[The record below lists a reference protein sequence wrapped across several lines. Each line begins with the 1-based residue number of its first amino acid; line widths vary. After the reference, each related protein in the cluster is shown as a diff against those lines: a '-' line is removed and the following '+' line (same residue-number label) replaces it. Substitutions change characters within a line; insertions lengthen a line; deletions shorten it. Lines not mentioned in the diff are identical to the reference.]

1 MKKIQYFL
9 VIACALCLVVA
20 CGNNQQSRSDKKVL
34 IHELEDR
41 GGVAY
46 LPKADKPF
54 TGCVYAYFPDGK
66 TVYLKS
72 NFVDGKQHG
81 EYVEYLQNGEINYKR
96 NYANGIEDGE
106 WIEYYENGN
115 IQKKEN
121 YKEGQRHGEWITYF
135 ENGQIRV
142 KGQFENGE
150 EVGEWFQWDEAGNPV
165 ER

>member
-9 VIACALCLVVA
+9 IIACVLCLVVA
-20 CGNNQQSRSDKKVL
+20 CGSNQQSESDKNVL

-54 TGCVYAYFPDGK
+54 TGSAYAYFPDGK

-72 NFVDGKQHG
+72 DFVNGKQHG
-81 EYVEYLQNGEINYKR
+81 EYVEYFQKGQINYKY
-96 NYANGIEDGE
+96 NYKNGIEDGE
-106 WIEYYENGN
+106 WVWYDENGN
-115 IQKKEN
+115 ILKKEN
-121 YKEGQRHGEWITYF
+121 YKEGNRHGEWTTWF
-135 ENGQIRV
+135 SNGQLHV

-150 EVGEWFQWDEAGNPV
+150 EVGEWLQWDEEGNPV